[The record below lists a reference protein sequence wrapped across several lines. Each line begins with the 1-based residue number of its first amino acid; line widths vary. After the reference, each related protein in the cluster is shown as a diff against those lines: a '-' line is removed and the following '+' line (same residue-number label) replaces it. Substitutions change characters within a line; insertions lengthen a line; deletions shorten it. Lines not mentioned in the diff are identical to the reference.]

1 MKVRTLSA
9 SQFSDDLVMVS
20 IEEPQTKAVTVVW
33 LTLEEVQRVTQGF
46 LALTRSMEHNQ
57 RTARAAAEE

>member
-9 SQFSDDLVMVS
+9 SQFSEDLVKVS
-20 IEEPQTKAVTVVW
+20 IEEPQTKAVITVW

-46 LALTRSMEHNQ
+46 LAIARSMEHDQ
-57 RTARAAAEE
+57 RVARVVAGE

>member
-9 SQFSDDLVMVS
+9 AQFSDDLVKVS
-20 IEEPQTKAVTVVW
+20 IEEPQTKAVTTVW

-46 LALTRSMEHNQ
+46 LAIVRSMEHDQ
-57 RTARAAAEE
+57 RTARAAVGE